1 MHGIAESWNGQWLD
15 VGRSG
20 DLRFCKNIRTE
31 VKNAWEEMGR
41 NQKYLLMVVGFLL
54 GLTLSA
60 YVVWLHGRI
69 IPGVTVSGM
78 AVGGMTAADATL
90 YLGGRV
96 AAGQP
101 KKVILTYQKR
111 SFDVVLGTIGIQ
123 PDIPAT
129 VRKAYSIGRTG
140 SILRRLYMLLKVRR
154 YGHELR
160 LRFRHNQNILDSFF
174 RLLDASIGVE
184 PARAVVRV
192 DRGGTVRYT
201 PSREGRKIDRA
212 KLTGLFEEAVYRTG
226 IETID
231 IPVNPIIPILT
242 NADIERWK
250 LGRVLGCFVTTFNP
264 NARERSHNV
273 KLACDALDNVIIYP
287 GQNFSFNTW
296 IGPRVPNNGY
306 KEAPVVYRGKLIPGI
321 GGGVCQVSSTLYNAV
336 LLANLEVVKR
346 YNHSLPSAYVPLGR
360 DATVVNG
367 GLDLIFKNNLKTPIL
382 LTAEVDP
389 PYVRVAVLGEKEG
402 WEKVELSTE
411 IVDTYPY
418 KVHETLDP
426 QLNPG
431 EVVKATPG
439 KDGHKVYL
447 WRTVYYP
454 DCRFSKSKVNT
465 SIYPAQPEEY
475 KVGPQ
480 PDALN

>member
-1 MHGIAESWNGQWLD
+1 MINVGT

-20 DLRFCKNIRTE
+20 DLRLFKNIRAE
-31 VKNAWEEMGR
+31 VKRAWEEMGR
-41 NQKYLLMVVGFLL
+41 NQTYLVMVVGFLL
-54 GLTLSA
+54 GLSLST
-60 YVVWLHGRI
+60 YVLWLHGRI

-78 AVGGMTAADATL
+78 AVGGMTVADATQ
-90 YLGGRV
+90 YLNSRV

-101 KKVILTYQKR
+101 KKVMLNYQKR
-111 SFDVVLGTIGIQ
+111 SFDVVVGTIGIQ

-129 VRKAYSIGRTG
+129 VRKAYAIGRTG
-140 SILRRLYMLLKVRR
+140 SIWRRFYMMVKVRR
-154 YGHELR
+154 YGYRMR
-160 LRFRHNQNILDSFF
+160 LLFRHNQNTLDSFF
-174 RLLDASIGVE
+174 RLLDAGIGIE

-192 DRGGTVRYT
+192 GRDGTVRYT
-201 PSREGRKIDRA
+201 PSREGRGIDRA

-226 IETID
+226 IRTIE

-242 NADIERWK
+242 NVDIQRWK
-250 LGRVLGCFVTTFNP
+250 LGRVMGFFVTSFNP
-264 NARERSHNV
+264 NARERSHNI

-296 IGPRVPNNGY
+296 IGPRVPHTGY
-306 KEAPVVYRGKLIPGI
+306 KEAPVVFQGKLIPGI

-336 LLANLEVVKR
+336 LLANLAVVKR
-346 YNHSLPSAYVPLGR
+346 YNHSLPSAYIPLGR

-382 LTAEVDP
+382 LIAEYDP

-402 WEKVELSTE
+402 WKKVELNTE

-418 KVHETLDP
+418 KVHEIPDP

-431 EVVKATPG
+431 EVVKETSG

-454 DCRFSKSKVNT
+454 DGRFGRTKVNT
-465 SIYPAQPEEY
+465 SIYPAQPEVY
-475 KVGPQ
+475 KVGP
-480 PDALN
+480 PLVGPICP